1 MREERESYGDG
12 MIIKVN
18 DAQSLFEEMADRLK
32 IDAAAGR
39 HVGDGCVSTIFSI
52 STASEHRHYTQ
63 YS

>member
-1 MREERESYGDG
+1 

-39 HVGDGCVSTIFSI
+39 HVGDG
-52 STASEHRHYTQ
+52 
-63 YS
+63 